1 MILLEIQSKVLTV
14 FFVLSIFNKQVRQD
28 NYNILLILL
37 ACTER
42 TFLKWLKEY
51 PRAIEIYSLS
61 TSTIVG

>member
-14 FFVLSIFNKQVRQD
+14 FFVLSIFNKQVRQG
-28 NYNILLILL
+28 NYHILLILL
-37 ACTER
+37 SCTER

-51 PRAIEIYSLS
+51 PRATEIYSLS